1 MEANELLQGLM
12 WFVAFLFSTTV
23 HEAEPTPAVR
33 ERYAEARDRVLD
45 RTT

>member
-1 MEANELLQGLM
+1 M
-12 WFVAFLFSTTV
+12 WEIASTTV

-33 ERYAEARDRVLD
+33 ARYAEARDRVLD